1 MTDANRPQGLT
12 TIWGLIQTAA
22 LLGLLAFVYAS
33 SHTVMV
39 SWWNNDDYSYCYLL
53 PLIIGWIVWS
63 KRASL
68 AALANG
74 GTWAALGPLA
84 AGVLLYWLGEFG
96 SEYYSQFLSS
106 WFVVLALCLL
116 FFGWPLVR
124 QLAFAFLLFF
134 TMLPLPQFLSNKLTV
149 QLQLVATQMGEA
161 LIRLMGMS
169 VYREG
174 NIIDLGFMQLQV
186 VEACSGLRYL
196 FPLIV
201 LGLVLAYFTRL
212 RLWKKCAL
220 VAVAVPIS
228 LVLNALRIAVTAL
241 ASKLLGPQVAE
252 GFSHDF
258 AGWAIF
264 LLSFGLLYAV
274 SLFLARLPG
283 ETPAQPEAKAEVA
296 TPKPPESAESAESA
310 DQESPATPDLATPG
324 LIGRA
329 SLPLGRAPGLRFW
342 VACAV
347 LVATFLMITGRGG
360 QDTPPQSR
368 PFAEFPMQIGP
379 WTGTAQFLDADTL
392 NTLKLSQYVLADY
405 QGPDKAQVN
414 LYVAYYRSQRKGEAI
429 HSPESCLP
437 GTGWSVE
444 EAGVVDIAPAA
455 GSAPQRVN
463 RSLASKGPSRIL
475 TWFWFAQ
482 HGRKLT
488 SLPELKLSTFYEA
501 ITRNRTD
508 GALVR
513 LSTALGPHEPAARA
527 NERLRQFLRD
537 VEPTLREFVPD

>member
-1 MTDANRPQGLT
+1 MTDANRPEGQM
-12 TIWGLIQTAA
+12 TIWGLLQTAA
-22 LLGLLAFVYAS
+22 LLGLLACVYAS

-53 PLIIGWIVWS
+53 PLIIGWIVWH
-63 KRASL
+63 KRECL
-68 AALANG
+68 ARLANG
-74 GTWAALGPLA
+74 GTWAALAPLA
-84 AGVLLYWLGEFG
+84 AGALLYWLGEFG
-96 SEYYSQFLSS
+96 GEFYSQFLSS

-116 FFGWPLVR
+116 FFGWPMVR
-124 QLAFAFLLFF
+124 QLSFVFLLFF
-134 TMLPLPQFLSNKLTV
+134 AMLPLPQFLSNKLTV

-220 VAVAVPIS
+220 VAMAVPIS

-264 LLSFGLLYAV
+264 LMSFGLLYAM

-283 ETPAQPEAKAEVA
+283 ETHDQPGARAEAASPQPAG
-296 TPKPPESAESAESA
+296 
-310 DQESPATPDLATPG
+310 QESPATPDPTAPDLAAPDLAVKT
-324 LIGRA
+324 

-342 VACAV
+342 VACAA
-347 LVATFLMITGRGG
+347 LAAMFLLITGRGG
-360 QDTPPQSR
+360 QDTPPPSR
-368 PFAEFPMQIGP
+368 PFAEFPMHIGP
-379 WTGTAQFLDADTL
+379 WTGTAQFLDADIL
-392 NTLKLSQYVLADY
+392 STLKLSQYVLADY

-444 EAGVVDIAPAA
+444 EAGVVDIAPGA
-455 GSAPQRVN
+455 GGAPQRVN

-513 LSTALGPHEPAARA
+513 LSTALGPHEPAAKA
-527 NERLRQFLRD
+527 DERLRLFLRD
-537 VEPTLREFVPD
+537 VEPTLRGFVPD

>member
-1 MTDANRPQGLT
+1 
-12 TIWGLIQTAA
+12 
-22 LLGLLAFVYAS
+22 
-33 SHTVMV
+33 MV

-53 PLIIGWIVWS
+53 PLIIGWIVWH
-63 KRASL
+63 KRESL
-68 AALANG
+68 AGLANG
-74 GTWAALGPLA
+74 GTWAALAPLA
-84 AGVLLYWLGEFG
+84 VGVLLYWLGEFG
-96 SEYYSQFLSS
+96 SEFYSQFLSS
-106 WFVVLALCLL
+106 WFVALALCLL
-116 FFGWPLVR
+116 FFGWPVVR
-124 QLAFAFLLFF
+124 QLGFVFLLLFA
-134 TMLPLPQFLSNKLTV
+134 MMPLPQFLNNKLTV
-149 QLQLVATQMGEA
+149 QLQLMATQLGEA

-264 LLSFGLLYAV
+264 LMSFGLLYAL
-274 SLFLARLPG
+274 SLVLARLPG
-283 ETPAQPEAKAEVA
+283 EAAPGEPGAELKTDAQPDASAHASAHASVDISA
-296 TPKPPESAESAESA
+296 TPEAAQQQAGQEPASSAPG
-310 DQESPATPDLATPG
+310 PAA
-324 LIGRA
+324 RA

-347 LVATFLMITGRGG
+347 LAAMFLWITGRGG
-360 QDTPPQSR
+360 QDTPPPSR
-368 PFAEFPMQIGP
+368 PFAEFPMRIGP
-379 WTGTAQFLDADTL
+379 WTGTAQFLDADIL

-405 QGPDKAQVN
+405 QGPDKALVN

-444 EAGVVDIAPAA
+444 EAGVVDIAPGA
-455 GSAPQRVN
+455 GATPQRVN

-513 LSTALGPHEPAARA
+513 LSTALGPQEPPARA
-527 NERLRQFLRD
+527 DERLRRFLSD
-537 VEPTLREFVPD
+537 VEPTLRGFVPD